1 MNNLKMCRKFK
12 GITQTELS
20 IKSGISVVTISK
32 IETIK
37 NYDVSKST
45 MIKLADALDT
55 TVQELFFSEE
65 E

>member
-1 MNNLKMCRKFK
+1 MNNLKMYRKFK

-45 MIKLADALDT
+45 MIKLAVALDT
-55 TVQELFFSEE
+55 TVQELFFSDEE
-65 E
+65 